1 MRSKI
6 TASLVC
12 VGLTIALS
20 SPSLSAETNTNLVL
34 TYTPPTTRLDGTPL
48 PAGEIAGYE
57 LIGGGL
63 FAEISK
69 DVSEYEALDYTL
81 PREGAC
87 FSLITKDTSGN
98 RSEPTETRRLNRPWL
113 PRRSPAPV
121 PEANTRARC
130 ATAIYPWGRHCRNA
144 GMAPWQ

>member
-20 SPSLSAETNTNLVL
+20 SPSLSAETNTKLV
-34 TYTPPTTRLDGTPL
+34 
-48 PAGEIAGYE
+48 YE

-98 RSEPTETRRLNRPWL
+98 RSEPTETCIPAL
-113 PRRSPAPV
+113 PNPPV
-121 PEANTRARC
+121 QFTV
-130 ATAIYPWGRHCRNA
+130 TI
-144 GMAPWQ
+144 Q